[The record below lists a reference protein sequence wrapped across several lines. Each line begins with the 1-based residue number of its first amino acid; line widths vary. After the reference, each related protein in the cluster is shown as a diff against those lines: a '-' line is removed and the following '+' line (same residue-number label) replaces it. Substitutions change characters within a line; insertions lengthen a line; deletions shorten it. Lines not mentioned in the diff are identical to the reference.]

1 MCCCPSD
8 TKSPAKLN
16 VFTSLVEAALLS
28 SLGAFFRS
36 EPRFADDFRDCI
48 WLIGGIIVGCELL

>member
-1 MCCCPSD
+1 MLLPERHES
-8 TKSPAKLN
+8 TAKLN
-16 VFTSLVEAALLS
+16 VFEAVEAALLS

>member
-1 MCCCPSD
+1 MLLPERHES
-8 TKSPAKLN
+8 TAKLN
-16 VFTSLVEAALLS
+16 VFECLVEAALLS